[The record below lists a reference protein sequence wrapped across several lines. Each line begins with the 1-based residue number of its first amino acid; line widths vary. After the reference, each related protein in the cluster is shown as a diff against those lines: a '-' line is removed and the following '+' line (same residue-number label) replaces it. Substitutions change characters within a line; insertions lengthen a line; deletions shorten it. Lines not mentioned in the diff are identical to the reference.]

1 MGGTIGIE
9 RSDPGEGTVFHVD
22 LPLAA
27 ADTVP
32 ASGYFALRDTDP
44 LEAVGVLSGTVLYV
58 EDNLANLDLVNGLFA
73 RVGDVQVVSAVQGR
87 VGIELAARHHPDLV
101 LLDLHLPDLDGD
113 EVLRRLRADPRTADI
128 PVIVLS
134 ADATRDQIERLKQ
147 AGASD
152 YVTKPID
159 VPVFLRA
166 VGDRA
171 RPVTAVGK
179 RTRLLVADDHPLY
192 HEGVARAVSTAPWL
206 ELVARVELARD
217 ALDEIRRLK
226 PDVALVDLGLPDLD
240 GIAVLE
246 LLKPDALDTRVV
258 IVSASEDRAMVY
270 RAIAA
275 GARAYLSKVSRAST
289 LLATMQAGLAEEIR
303 ARQATGDQPVLT
315 ARELEVLRHTAEG
328 MSAPEIAQEL
338 VLGVTTVK
346 THLHNIY
353 GKLGVSDRAAAVATA
368 IRRGLLG

>member
-1 MGGTIGIE
+1 
-9 RSDPGEGTVFHVD
+9 
-22 LPLAA
+22 
-27 ADTVP
+27 
-32 ASGYFALRDTDP
+32 
-44 LEAVGVLSGTVLYV
+44 
-58 EDNLANLDLVNGLFA
+58 
-73 RVGDVQVVSAVQGR
+73 
-87 VGIELAARHHPDLV
+87 
-101 LLDLHLPDLDGD
+101 
-113 EVLRRLRADPRTADI
+113 
-128 PVIVLS
+128 
-134 ADATRDQIERLKQ
+134 
-147 AGASD
+147 
-152 YVTKPID
+152 
-159 VPVFLRA
+159 
-166 VGDRA
+166 
-171 RPVTAVGK
+171 VTAGGR

-275 GARAYLSKVSRAST
+275 GARAYLSKVSSAST
-289 LLATMQAGLAEEIR
+289 LLATIEAVARGETVIPPSMQAGLAEEIR

-353 GKLGVSDRAAAVATA
+353 GKLGVSDRAAALATA

>member
-1 MGGTIGIE
+1 
-9 RSDPGEGTVFHVD
+9 
-22 LPLAA
+22 
-27 ADTVP
+27 
-32 ASGYFALRDTDP
+32 
-44 LEAVGVLSGTVLYV
+44 
-58 EDNLANLDLVNGLFA
+58 
-73 RVGDVQVVSAVQGR
+73 
-87 VGIELAARHHPDLV
+87 
-101 LLDLHLPDLDGD
+101 
-113 EVLRRLRADPRTADI
+113 
-128 PVIVLS
+128 
-134 ADATRDQIERLKQ
+134 
-147 AGASD
+147 
-152 YVTKPID
+152 
-159 VPVFLRA
+159 
-166 VGDRA
+166 
-171 RPVTAVGK
+171 VTAGGR

-275 GARAYLSKVSRAST
+275 GARAYLSKVSSAST
-289 LLATMQAGLAEEIR
+289 LLATIEAVARGETVIPPSMQAGLAEEIR

>member
-1 MGGTIGIE
+1 
-9 RSDPGEGTVFHVD
+9 
-22 LPLAA
+22 
-27 ADTVP
+27 
-32 ASGYFALRDTDP
+32 
-44 LEAVGVLSGTVLYV
+44 
-58 EDNLANLDLVNGLFA
+58 
-73 RVGDVQVVSAVQGR
+73 
-87 VGIELAARHHPDLV
+87 
-101 LLDLHLPDLDGD
+101 
-113 EVLRRLRADPRTADI
+113 
-128 PVIVLS
+128 
-134 ADATRDQIERLKQ
+134 
-147 AGASD
+147 
-152 YVTKPID
+152 
-159 VPVFLRA
+159 
-166 VGDRA
+166 
-171 RPVTAVGK
+171 VTAGGR

-246 LLKPDALDTRVV
+246 LLKPDTLDTRVV

-275 GARAYLSKVSRAST
+275 GARAYLSKVSSAST
-289 LLATMQAGLAEEIR
+289 LLATIEAVARGETVIPPSMQAGLAEEIR

-315 ARELEVLRHTAEG
+315 ARELEVLRLTAEG
-328 MSAPEIAQEL
+328 MSAPEIAEEL

>member
-1 MGGTIGIE
+1 
-9 RSDPGEGTVFHVD
+9 
-22 LPLAA
+22 
-27 ADTVP
+27 
-32 ASGYFALRDTDP
+32 
-44 LEAVGVLSGTVLYV
+44 
-58 EDNLANLDLVNGLFA
+58 
-73 RVGDVQVVSAVQGR
+73 
-87 VGIELAARHHPDLV
+87 
-101 LLDLHLPDLDGD
+101 
-113 EVLRRLRADPRTADI
+113 
-128 PVIVLS
+128 
-134 ADATRDQIERLKQ
+134 
-147 AGASD
+147 
-152 YVTKPID
+152 
-159 VPVFLRA
+159 
-166 VGDRA
+166 
-171 RPVTAVGK
+171 VTAGGK

-275 GARAYLSKVSRAST
+275 GARAYLSKVSSAST
-289 LLATMQAGLAEEIR
+289 LLNTIEAVARGETVIPPSMQAGLAEEIR

-328 MSAPEIAQEL
+328 MSAPEIAEEL